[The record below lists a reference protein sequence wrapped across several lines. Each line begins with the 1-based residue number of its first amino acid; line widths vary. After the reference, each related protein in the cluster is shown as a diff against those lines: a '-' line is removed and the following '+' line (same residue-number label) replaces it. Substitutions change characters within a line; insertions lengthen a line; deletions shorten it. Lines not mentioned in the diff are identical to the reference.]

1 MVVKEVVSSLLMP
14 LRCAVMRST
23 KYKLLVL

>member
-1 MVVKEVVSSLLMP
+1 MVVKEVVSSLLML

-23 KYKLLVL
+23 KYKPLVL